1 MNPTPQ
7 SATAALDWQQ
17 AHARLARAARA
28 LREALDPTPER
39 QRALL
44 QERAR
49 ALARPAAEKP
59 AASDLL
65 HLVTFA
71 LGAERY
77 ALEACHV
84 REVVRFTEYTPVPG
98 TPPFLVG
105 VCNLRGEI
113 LAVIDLRHFFG
124 IAVRGVTDLS
134 RILVLGGDRAEFG
147 VLADAAHEVVAVR
160 TADVLEPPATVA
172 GIGREYLRGVTGDAL
187 IVLDG
192 GVLLQDRRLFNDQAE
207 TPGGER

>member
-1 MNPTPQ
+1 MKPPPQ
-7 SATAALDWQQ
+7 TTTGELDWRQ
-17 AHARLARAARA
+17 AHARLERAAAA

-39 QRALL
+39 KRAIL

-49 ALARPAAEKP
+49 ALARPPAEKP
-59 AASDLL
+59 AASELL
-65 HLVTFA
+65 HVVAFA

-77 ALEACHV
+77 ALEARHV

-124 IAVRGVTDLS
+124 IAARGLTDLS
-134 RILVLGGDRAEFG
+134 RVLVLGGDRPEFG
-147 VLADAAHEVVAVR
+147 VLADAVHEVMALP
-160 TADVLEPPATVA
+160 TAEVLEPPATVA

-192 GVLLQDRRLFNDQAE
+192 AILLQDRRLFLDEAE
-207 TPGGER
+207 TSSGES